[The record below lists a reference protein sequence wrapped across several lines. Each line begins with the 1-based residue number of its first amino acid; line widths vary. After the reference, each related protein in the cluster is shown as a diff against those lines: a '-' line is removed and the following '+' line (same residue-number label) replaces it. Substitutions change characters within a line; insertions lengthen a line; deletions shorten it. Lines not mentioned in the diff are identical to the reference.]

1 MAGPRLRTAGTDETS
16 ALPGGGADLS
26 QTLDRAEIHTLRVL
40 LEAGLA
46 ARDRAVTVTS
56 CKVLSEM
63 T

>member
-1 MAGPRLRTAGTDETS
+1 
-16 ALPGGGADLS
+16 LS